1 MDKNR
6 LNVELATGE
15 VAPGCMLVKLDAVL
29 PMAMAMKLLRFC
41 EQLRDDVEMLERD
54 ESESP

>member
-1 MDKNR
+1 
-6 LNVELATGE
+6 
-15 VAPGCMLVKLDAVL
+15 
-29 PMAMAMKLLRFC
+29 MAMKLLRFC